1 MVHDRSQTPRRVDQP
16 EAGHFK
22 LRMVRGGP
30 WVAAEIECDAQGV
43 WSATIDG
50 ERQSGGAHT
59 DPALAEGVFRIWH
72 YGHAIDASEH
82 AYLVERA
89 RWARIHAPDS
99 PEANP
104 TLPIRVGSLPPAF

>member
-1 MVHDRSQTPRRVDQP
+1 MAHDRRQAPRRVDQP
-16 EAGHFK
+16 EPGHFK
-22 LRMVRGGP
+22 LRMVAGGP
-30 WVAAEIECDAQGV
+30 WVAASIEHDALGI
-43 WSATIDG
+43 WRATIDG
-50 ERQSGGAHT
+50 DVKEPGHP
-59 DPALAEGVFRIWH
+59 DPALADGVFRIWH

-104 TLPIRVGSLPPAF
+104 TRPIRVGSLPPAF